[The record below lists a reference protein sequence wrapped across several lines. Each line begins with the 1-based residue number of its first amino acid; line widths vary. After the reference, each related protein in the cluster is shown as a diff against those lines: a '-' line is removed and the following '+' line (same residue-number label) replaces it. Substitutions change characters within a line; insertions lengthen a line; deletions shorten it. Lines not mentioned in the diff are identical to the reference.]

1 MCQDGQDDTNQY
13 ISEPRDS
20 GIYSLPIT
28 QEMSVYR
35 PTHRCNLLNTSVELT
50 GYEIEFRVQALL
62 PPFFKLR
69 SGSSEL

>member
-1 MCQDGQDDTNQY
+1 MCQDDTDQY
-13 ISEPRDS
+13 ISKPRDS

-28 QEMSVYR
+28 LEMSVYR

-62 PPFFKLR
+62 RPFFKLR